1 MRAIIPAMPLS
12 DSPPPLSAK
21 QLAAQARCAA
31 MVAHARAQIM
41 AVGVDRFSVNEVLRL
56 SGGSKATLAKYF
68 DDRNGLIA
76 AAIREEALGA
86 VAALHLDSAEARA
99 EPLAQAL
106 ARAMTGV
113 LRFYL
118 SAGSLALYRA
128 VISAAPASA
137 GAAQAF
143 YEQGHRVIVNGIA
156 ALLQARQPQD
166 VRADLDCADVA
177 DQLLHAIR
185 AGTYE
190 RALIGLGDMT
200 HDAVIDARIAA
211 TLALALPGIESPRT
225 A

>member
-1 MRAIIPAMPLS
+1 MPLS

-41 AVGVDRFSVNEVLRL
+41 AVGVDRFSVNEVLRRA
-56 SGGSKATLAKYF
+56 GGSKATLAKYF
-68 DDRNGLIA
+68 GDRNGLIA

-86 VAALHLDSAEARA
+86 MAALNLDSDESRA
-99 EPLAQAL
+99 EPLDGAL
-106 ARAMTGV
+106 ARALAGV

-128 VISAAPASA
+128 VISAAPSGA
-137 GAAQAF
+137 GGAEAF
-143 YEQGHRVIVNGIA
+143 YAHGHRVIVDAIA
-156 ALLQARQPQD
+156 GLLAARQPLQ
-166 VRADLDCADVA
+166 VRAELDCADAA

-185 AGTYE
+185 AGLYE
-190 RALIGLGDMT
+190 RALLGMAEAAGD
-200 HDAVIDARIAA
+200 DAIDARIAA
-211 TLALALPGIESPRT
+211 TLALVLPGIAPPPN